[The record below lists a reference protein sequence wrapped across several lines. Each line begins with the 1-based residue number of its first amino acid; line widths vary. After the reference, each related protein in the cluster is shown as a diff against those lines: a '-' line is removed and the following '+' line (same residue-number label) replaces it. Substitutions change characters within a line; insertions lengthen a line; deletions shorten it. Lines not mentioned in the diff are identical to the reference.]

1 MVHIITLIFLA
12 GMGYAEFR
20 IMQMEIETIEQR
32 LDKKIKIINALEER
46 IDYLEDKINQNGKYY
61 IFVLAAICNA
71 IMDKINFH
79 WDDSIFKGSRFEQWA
94 NPAVSYRNKWKN
106 HSNSLGGERFPGSST
121 IFVWTTDLW
130 HFAQSFMLS
139 LIHI

>member
-46 IDYLEDKINQNGKYY
+46 IDYLEDKIN
-61 IFVLAAICNA
+61 
-71 IMDKINFH
+71 
-79 WDDSIFKGSRFEQWA
+79 
-94 NPAVSYRNKWKN
+94 
-106 HSNSLGGERFPGSST
+106 
-121 IFVWTTDLW
+121 
-130 HFAQSFMLS
+130 
-139 LIHI
+139 